1 MVFIDNAFCQIG
13 DLYENVSIVLFLEA
27 MRCWKE
33 SVSQAFTRIVW
44 IIYAGWVLA
53 AQPAFFAL

>member
-1 MVFIDNAFCQIG
+1 MVFMDNAFCPIG

-33 SVSQAFTRIVW
+33 RVSQAFTRIV
-44 IIYAGWVLA
+44 
-53 AQPAFFAL
+53 